1 MTKSSNRKTSSWFL
15 REGGGPLLTGRRPR
29 KKTKNMTIAD
39 NPYQTIEKLPL
50 TRRRSIAALLA
61 PLDQIA
67 VHSPNLVA
75 NYEAKFDAEGETYEL
90 PRYLFVGPKG
100 GDTPIRVGIFAGV
113 HGDEPEGSH
122 ALVQFIKLLEAK
134 PELATGYYLSLYPVC
149 NPTGFEDGTRFSR
162 SGKDLNREFWKDSD
176 QPEVRLLQAELISR
190 SFQGIISLHTD
201 DTSDGFYGFAHGA
214 TLTKHLIEPALQA
227 AEKLLARNEGQIIDG
242 FRARNGVITDKYDG
256 ILSAPP
262 KVRPRPFEIILETPA
277 APPEYQKQAAF
288 VAALQTILTE
298 YRKFIAYAPNL

>member
-1 MTKSSNRKTSSWFL
+1 
-15 REGGGPLLTGRRPR
+15 
-29 KKTKNMTIAD
+29 MTIAD
-39 NPYQTIEKLPL
+39 NPYQTIAKPPL
-50 TRRRSIAALLA
+50 ARRRSIAALVA

-75 NYEAKFDAEGETYEL
+75 NYEAKFDADGEPYEL

-100 GDTPIRVGIFAGV
+100 GDTPIRIGIFAAI
-113 HGDEPEGSH
+113 HGDEPEGAH

-134 PELATGYYLSLYPVC
+134 PELATGYYLSFYPVC
-149 NPTGFEDGTRFSR
+149 NPTGFEDSTRFSR
-162 SGKDLNREFWKDSD
+162 NGKDLNREFWKNSG

-277 APPEYQKQAAF
+277 APPEFQKQYAI
-288 VAALQTILTE
+288 VAALQTILAE

>member
-1 MTKSSNRKTSSWFL
+1 
-15 REGGGPLLTGRRPR
+15 
-29 KKTKNMTIAD
+29 MTIAD
-39 NPYQTIEKLPL
+39 NPYQTIEKPPL

-67 VHSPNLVA
+67 AHSPNLVA
-75 NYEAKFDAEGETYEL
+75 NHEAKFDADGETYEL

-100 GDTPIRVGIFAGV
+100 GDTPIRVGFFAAI
-113 HGDEPEGSH
+113 HGDEPEGAH
-122 ALVQFIKLLEAK
+122 ALVQFVKLLESK
-134 PELATGYYLSLYPVC
+134 PELAAGYYLSFYPVC
-149 NPTGFEDGTRFSR
+149 NPTGFEDGTRLSR
-162 SGKDLNREFWKDSD
+162 SGKDLNREFWKNSTE
-176 QPEVRLLQAELISR
+176 PEVRLLQAELVSR

-227 AEKLLARNEGQIIDG
+227 AGKLLARNERQIIDG
-242 FRARNGVITDKYDG
+242 FRAQNGIIRESYSG

-277 APPEYQKQAAF
+277 APPEYQKQCAF

>member
-1 MTKSSNRKTSSWFL
+1 
-15 REGGGPLLTGRRPR
+15 
-29 KKTKNMTIAD
+29 MTIAD
-39 NPYQTIEKLPL
+39 SPIKTATALPRV
-50 TRRRSIAALLA
+50 RRRAIADLLA

-67 VHSPNLVA
+67 AHSPNLVA
-75 NYEAKFDAEGETYEL
+75 NHEAKFDADGEAYEL

-100 GDTPIRVGIFAGV
+100 GDTPIRVGIFAGI
-113 HGDEPEGSH
+113 HGDEPEGTH

-134 PELATGYYLSLYPVC
+134 PELAAGYYLSLYPVC
-149 NPTGFEDGTRFSR
+149 NPTGFEDGTRHAR
-162 SGKDLNREFWKDSD
+162 SGRDLNREFWGNSS
-176 QPEVRLLQAELISR
+176 QPEVRLLQAELVSR

-201 DTSDGFYGFAHGA
+201 DTSSGFYGFAHGA
-214 TLTKHLIEPALQA
+214 TLTKYLIEPALQA
-227 AEKLLARNEGQIIDG
+227 VGKLLPRDERPVIDG
-242 FRARNGVITDKYDG
+242 FHARNGIIRDSYGG

-277 APPEYQKQAAF
+277 APPEYQKQCAF